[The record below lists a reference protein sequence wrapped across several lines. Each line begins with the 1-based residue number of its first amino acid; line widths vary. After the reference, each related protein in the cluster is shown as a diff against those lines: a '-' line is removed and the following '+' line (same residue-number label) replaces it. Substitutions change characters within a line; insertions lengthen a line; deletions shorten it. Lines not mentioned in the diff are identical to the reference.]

1 MSDRGLSALRGN
13 STGARE
19 EGKRNQ
25 KMRIAVIHTVGSPC
39 NCAESVAAGL
49 KGLGHEIVFA
59 DSEEI
64 EWRARDIAEECDLVI
79 DHTDTF
85 HGSGFLRPFVRMQLE
100 SYGARIVGSDA
111 SACLLADNKIA
122 ARKRLSNA
130 GLPVPPGVAVTS
142 KNQELPGWLRAP
154 VVLKPA
160 FEHMSRGL
168 VVINTDEEIQGGIAA
183 LMDRFRQPVLVETFI
198 SGREFAVS
206 VLEDERGPFVLPP
219 LEWRMHSGETAVL
232 TRAFKES
239 EIEEGRPDVW
249 RAQLSSALESDLEC
263 FSRLAFLSLGL
274 RDYARFDIRL
284 SSGGTMYFLE
294 ANTTPSL
301 ETFEALALSA
311 KWGGMDYSSLME
323 KMLSAALRR
332 YGRSPIIRKEKKR
345 FLLPTGP
352 VDLVI
357 PEGVHHPTQSTQDLA
372 RFLDVREGESALD
385 LGCGTGFLAIAMAK
399 LGAKRVVAADIHS
412 GALEA
417 ARINAVANN
426 VADRIELRAGAWYEA
441 LGMNSIGE
449 AEKFDVIVATP
460 PQTPGPH
467 PFGARYGGQD
477 GLKHLMTVLAG
488 APFFLKRGSGR
499 LWILAISLANSSELL
514 SRLRAYFRHVSV
526 VHETDR
532 PFTAMEY
539 DSLENGLMNHFLELR
554 SSGCSDFKDTGAGS
568 YVFRNLF
575 ICARGPIQ
583 P

>member
-1 MSDRGLSALRGN
+1 
-13 STGARE
+13 
-19 EGKRNQ
+19 
-25 KMRIAVIHTVGSPC
+25 
-39 NCAESVAAGL
+39 
-49 KGLGHEIVFA
+49 
-59 DSEEI
+59 
-64 EWRARDIAEECDLVI
+64 
-79 DHTDTF
+79 
-85 HGSGFLRPFVRMQLE
+85 
-100 SYGARIVGSDA
+100 
-111 SACLLADNKIA
+111 
-122 ARKRLSNA
+122 
-130 GLPVPPGVAVTS
+130 
-142 KNQELPGWLRAP
+142 
-154 VVLKPA
+154 
-160 FEHMSRGL
+160 
-168 VVINTDEEIQGGIAA
+168 
-183 LMDRFRQPVLVETFI
+183 
-198 SGREFAVS
+198 
-206 VLEDERGPFVLPP
+206 
-219 LEWRMHSGETAVL
+219 
-232 TRAFKES
+232 
-239 EIEEGRPDVW
+239 
-249 RAQLSSALESDLEC
+249 
-263 FSRLAFLSLGL
+263 
-274 RDYARFDIRL
+274 
-284 SSGGTMYFLE
+284 
-294 ANTTPSL
+294 
-301 ETFEALALSA
+301 
-311 KWGGMDYSSLME
+311 
-323 KMLSAALRR
+323 
-332 YGRSPIIRKEKKR
+332 
-345 FLLPTGP
+345 
-352 VDLVI
+352 LVI